1 MKKQILAM
9 ALMLLTGMSCSK
21 KASQPAAELTAA
33 HQVIRINC
41 LVEVTPEMRD
51 SVVALT
57 RELVEASRQDSG
69 NIDYDLY
76 ESATHPNSLIIF
88 ETWPDQ
94 ASLDKHSAAPHF
106 TRLVPQIQ
114 AASEMTIQVFTGEG
128 EKDEALRLNCM
139 VNVPAEN
146 RDKAITLYKELV
158 EASQSDEG
166 MIHYDL
172 YLSMTDS
179 TKMMVFETW
188 ENQAALDKHSAAPH
202 FTRLVPQLGEIVQS
216 TLQKFNMPK
225 AE

>member
-9 ALMLLTGMSCSK
+9 ALMLLTGMSCSQ

-41 LVEVTPEMRD
+41 LVEVTPETRD

-76 ESATHPNSLIIF
+76 ESATRPNSLIIF

-94 ASLDKHSAAPHF
+94 AS
-106 TRLVPQIQ
+106 
-114 AASEMTIQVFTGEG
+114 
-128 EKDEALRLNCM
+128 
-139 VNVPAEN
+139 
-146 RDKAITLYKELV
+146 
-158 EASQSDEG
+158 
-166 MIHYDL
+166 
-172 YLSMTDS
+172 
-179 TKMMVFETW
+179 
-188 ENQAALDKHSAAPH
+188 LDKHSAAPH

>member
-1 MKKQILAM
+1 MVSIADILSV
-9 ALMLLTGMSCSK
+9 LYFD
-21 KASQPAAELTAA
+21 EL
-33 HQVIRINC
+33 RIDPKN
-41 LVEVTPEMRD
+41 P
-51 SVVALT
+51 
-57 RELVEASRQDSG
+57 
-69 NIDYDLY
+69 
-76 ESATHPNSLIIF
+76 
-88 ETWPDQ
+88 
-94 ASLDKHSAAPHF
+94 
-106 TRLVPQIQ
+106 
-114 AASEMTIQVFTGEG
+114 
-128 EKDEALRLNCM
+128 KD
-139 VNVPAEN
+139 EN
-146 RDKAITLYKELV
+146 RDKAIALYKELV